1 MSQIFNTILV
11 QPLFNALVFFYNTIP
26 GNDLGVA
33 IIVLTVLIKAL
44 LYPLTHQT
52 IKSQKAMQEL
62 QPKIEELKK
71 KYKDNK
77 EEQARAMMALYK
89 ENKVNP
95 MSSCLPLLIQLPF
108 LIAVYQVFAHGL
120 KSESLQLLY
129 PFISNPGHLNA
140 ISLGF
145 FDLSKPNLIL
155 AGVTALAQFWQ
166 TKMLS
171 TQKPPKELENKEG
184 AKDEDMMAIMN
195 KQMLFMMPAMTF
207 FIGFTL
213 PSGLVLY
220 WFAMTILTVA
230 QQYLMFG
237 LKKKDKNVFNP
248 NELK

>member
-1 MSQIFNTILV
+1 MSQFFTTFLV
-11 QPLFNALVFFYNTIP
+11 QPLFNALIFLYNIIP

-33 IIVLTVLIKAL
+33 IVILTIAIKAL

-62 QPKIEELKK
+62 QPKIEEVKK
-71 KYKDNK
+71 KFKDNK
-77 EEQARAMMALYK
+77 EQQARAMMDLYK

-108 LIAVYQVFAHGL
+108 LFAVYQVFASGL

-129 PFISNPGHLNA
+129 PFVSNPGHLNA
-140 ISLGF
+140 ISLGI
-145 FDLSKPNLIL
+145 FDLSKPNIIL
-155 AGVTALAQFWQ
+155 AGITALAQFWQ

-171 TQKPPKELENKEG
+171 TKTPPKEIKDKEG
-184 AKDEDMMAIMN
+184 AKDEDMMAMMN
-195 KQMLFMMPAMTF
+195 KQMLFMMPLMTF
-207 FIGFTL
+207 FIGFSL

-220 WFAMTILTVA
+220 WFAMTLLTVA

-237 LKKKDKNVFNP
+237 IKKKNNNP
-248 NELK
+248 SEIK